1 MRRKAR
7 ERAARSS
14 KTDARF
20 TAKIIARTMKAARAE
35 MRMRNGRRGH
45 DQKRDQKRK
54 VEREQGKQLKYCFPK
69 NEICEIVSVPK
80 TCLFLRQN
88 RSNYGKY
95 FLVQWSLHCF
105 SFVNVCGLW
114 IFIWPVSPVQGVSPL
129 QIGRAESIY
138 MEREK
143 IISIGKCM
151 LWDYFDCFTRIEKIV
166 DSSVSFE
173 CNYLLFEIIFNVI

>member
-1 MRRKAR
+1 MKRKAR

-95 FLVQWSLHCF
+95 SLVQWSLPVVFLLWTCVDFGYSFGLLAQYKAFHHCRSVELKVF
-105 SFVNVCGLW
+105 TWN
-114 IFIWPVSPVQGVSPL
+114 
-129 QIGRAESIY
+129 GR
-138 MEREK
+138 K
-143 IISIGKCM
+143 
-151 LWDYFDCFTRIEKIV
+151 
-166 DSSVSFE
+166 
-173 CNYLLFEIIFNVI
+173 

>member
-80 TCLFLRQN
+80 TCPFLRQN
-88 RSNYGKY
+88 RLWQIFFGAMIITG
-95 FLVQWSLHCF
+95 CF

-151 LWDYFDCFTRIEKIV
+151 L
-166 DSSVSFE
+166 
-173 CNYLLFEIIFNVI
+173 

>member
-80 TCLFLRQN
+80 TCPFLRQN
-88 RSNYGKY
+88 RLWQI
-95 FLVQWSLHCF
+95 FLGAMIITRCF

-151 LWDYFDCFTRIEKIV
+151 L
-166 DSSVSFE
+166 
-173 CNYLLFEIIFNVI
+173 